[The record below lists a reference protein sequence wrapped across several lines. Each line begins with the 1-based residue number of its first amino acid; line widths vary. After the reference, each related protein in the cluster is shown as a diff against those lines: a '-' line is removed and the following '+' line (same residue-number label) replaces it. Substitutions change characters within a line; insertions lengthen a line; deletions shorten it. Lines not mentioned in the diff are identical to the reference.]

1 MSLPLRADP
10 VPVSSQ
16 AIFRLAREHPV
27 RCLCMI
33 ESHGGSP
40 SDSSASLPK
49 YDGLIRRLRLMQKS
63 FATHNTIKSRGQAFI
78 GRPNPHGRSSA
89 PPRGAA
95 FRPLHWKNGGWRFG
109 WSAGFRT
116 VKRPKCRAPTDLRC
130 GGANGSLPAVCA
142 SRTAGFHLRYR
153 RFPNRQAVQGSNAA
167 ACGAASRFGNLRD
180 GRQGS
185 LRHPKASSSR
195 PLAAFEIR
203 KCL

>member
-142 SRTAGFHLRYR
+142 SRTAGFQPAVSPISKSAGRPRVECRSLWCSQQVWKPAR
-153 RFPNRQAVQGSNAA
+153 RQTGKSAA
-167 ACGAASRFGNLRD
+167 PQSLLVPAAR
-180 GRQGS
+180 
-185 LRHPKASSSR
+185 
-195 PLAAFEIR
+195 
-203 KCL
+203 CL